1 MPEQTIGHV
10 VQVMGPVLDIRFPEN
25 RLPALNNAIR
35 LDNRGEPLIAEVA
48 QQIGDNVVRCIAM
61 SSTDGMVRGDQ
72 AVDTGGPIT
81 VPVGEKCLGGCSTCW
96 ASPST
101 NSPPPKGW
109 SDGPSTAPRPP
120 LTSSS
125 PPPRSWR
132 PASRWWT

>member
-81 VPVGEKCLGGCSTCW
+81 VPVGEKCLGRVFNLLGQ
-96 ASPST
+96 PIDEQ
-101 NSPPPKGW
+101 P
-109 SDGPSTAPRPP
+109 APEGVERWPIHRAPPP

>member
-25 RLPALNNAIR
+25 RLPALLNAIR
-35 LDNRGEPLIAEVA
+35 LDNHGTPLIAEVA

-81 VPVGEKCLGGCSTCW
+81 VPVGEQCLAGCSTCW

-101 NSPPPKGW
+101 TSPTLTAG
-109 SDGPSTAPRPP
+109 SGGPSTVPRPP
-120 LTSSS
+120 FRNSS
-125 PPPRSWR
+125 PPPRFWK